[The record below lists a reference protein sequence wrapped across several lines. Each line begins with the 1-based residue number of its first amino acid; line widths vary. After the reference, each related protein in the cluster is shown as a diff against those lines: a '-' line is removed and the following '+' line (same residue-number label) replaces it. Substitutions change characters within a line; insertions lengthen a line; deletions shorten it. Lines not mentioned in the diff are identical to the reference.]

1 MCQVFFQYLFQMLV
15 SFSIV
20 VLAKRNILLFLISGH
35 LGTCT
40 ALFSTDTLIQQCYFL
55 HSGEL
60 DFDVEIRIERL
71 ESGHSVQIV

>member
-20 VLAKRNILLFLISGH
+20 VLAKRNTLLFLISGH

-40 ALFSTDTLIQQCYFL
+40 ALFSTDTLIQQYYFL

-60 DFDVEIRIERL
+60 DFDIEIRIQRL
-71 ESGHSVQIV
+71 ESVVM